1 MSIQQFTYGSFRKLE
16 GVVVKLEPLSDQH
29 AIIRF
34 LRNADN
40 AGTLT
45 GFVQEL
51 ANAVADYQVRAAG
64 PTTINTERPS
74 RFHYNKECTRERG
87 KFMTKPRTSI
97 TSIVI
102 QRTS

>member
-1 MSIQQFTYGSFRKLE
+1 M
-16 GVVVKLEPLSDQH
+16 KLEPLSDQH
-29 AIIRF
+29 AIVRF

-64 PTTINTERPS
+64 LTVIVTEHPA

-87 KFMTKPRTSI
+87 KSMTKPRTSI